1 MEPVQ
6 VIDEPF
12 PAASRHATGRID
24 GVSTEATALFFAD
37 RILITLCQEG
47 RLSQWVSFPKV
58 GTRGYCSNSKLQIQ
72 VPLSAPSPAAVDMAL
87 AKESLLPMAHLTP
100 KTLLGGGGEE
110 RESLAQLYAAQI
122 ASYIARRDADERRTL
137 VVGLGLQRL
146 RRDREA
152 FFDVLELV
160 QKVL

>member
-6 VIDEPF
+6 TIDEPF
-12 PAASRHATGRID
+12 PAASNCATGQVD

-37 RILITLCQEG
+37 RILVTLCQEG
-47 RLSQWVSFPKV
+47 RLSQWV
-58 GTRGYCSNSKLQIQ
+58 IQ

-87 AKESLLPMAHLTP
+87 ANESLLPMSHLTP

-110 RESLAQLYAAQI
+110 RESLAQLYAVQI
-122 ASYIARRDADERRTL
+122 ASYVARRDADERRTL

-146 RRDREA
+146 RSDREA
-152 FFDVLELV
+152 FFDVLELI

>member
-47 RLSQWVSFPKV
+47 RLSQW
-58 GTRGYCSNSKLQIQ
+58 IQ